1 MSTTLPPLDKLSP
14 TLAWE
19 PWQPKPGEWNTKW
32 AGHLYRRAGF
42 GASQT
47 ELKQA
52 VENGHEKTL
61 ELFLNGQPIAKSLT
75 SFLENEGLKIARN
88 YNPNSFAFDGGPQ
101 PNDLRAWWL
110 YCMLF
115 SGHPLREKTTL
126 FWHNHFATSIGKVK
140 FAQPMVRQN
149 HLLRKH
155 ALGKFGPFLLEMSK
169 DPAMLIYLD
178 SNSNIKGRPNENY
191 AREVMELFS
200 LGVGNYTEKD
210 IQEAARAFTGWH
222 TDGEKFTFND
232 KLHDEGEKT
241 ILGQKGNW
249 DGDDI
254 VDILL
259 KQPVAARFLV
269 RKLYRE
275 FISEAREPSDALIE
289 PLAEKFRKSDYDIG
303 LVMRTM
309 LSSRLFFSQHAF
321 RQRIK
326 SPIEYVLGAVKSVA
340 RETIP
345 PNRLVASIDRM
356 GQMLFAPPNVK
367 GWPGGRA
374 WLNTAT
380 LLVRQNFA
388 HAVATGSLWGQGDFT
403 DIAVPQPAV
412 DASVPGATLPEEP
425 PPEQNFDPA
434 RLVRE
439 GKASRPEDVVKLL
452 LEVFLPGDVSEA
464 KEKELVAFTSA
475 GNPTGAQLDRRVRET
490 VRAIIAMP
498 EYQLA

>member
-1 MSTTLPPLDKLSP
+1 MPTTLPPLDKLDP
-14 TLAWE
+14 TQAWE
-19 PWQPKPGEWNTKW
+19 PWQPKKGEWNTKW
-32 AGHLYRRAGF
+32 AAHLYRRAGF
-42 GASQT
+42 GASKT
-47 ELKQA
+47 EIQLS

-61 ELFLNGQPIAKSLT
+61 DLLLNGQPIAKSLT
-75 SFLENEGLKIARN
+75 PFLENEGIKIAKA
-88 YNPNSFAFDGGPQ
+88 YNPNQFAFNGEPQ

-115 SGHPLREKTTL
+115 SGHPLREKMTL
-126 FWHNHFATSIGKVK
+126 FWHNHFATSINKVK
-140 FAQPMVRQN
+140 YAQPMVRQN

-155 ALGKFGPFLLEMSK
+155 ALGKFGPFLLEMSQ
-169 DPAMLIYLD
+169 DPAMLNYLD

-241 ILGQKGNW
+241 VLGQKGNW
-249 DGDDI
+249 NGDDI
-254 VDILL
+254 VGILL

-269 RKLYRE
+269 RKLYRD
-275 FISEAREPSDALIE
+275 FISEAEVPSDSLIE
-289 PLAEKFRKSDYDIG
+289 PLADRFRKSDYDIA
-303 LVMRTM
+303 LLMRTM
-309 LSSRLFFSQHAF
+309 LSCRLFYSQHAF

-326 SPIEYVLGAVKSVA
+326 SPIEYVLGAAKSVA
-340 RETIP
+340 RESIP
-345 PNRLVASIDRM
+345 PNRLVDTIDRM

-367 GWPGGRA
+367 GWPGSKA

-388 HAVATGSLWGQGDFT
+388 HDVATGRLWGGGAFDEF
-403 DIAVPQPAV
+403 AVPPPPEA
-412 DASVPGATLPEEP
+412 PGAPAAPVPEEP

-434 RLVRE
+434 RLIHE
-439 GKASRPEDVVKLL
+439 AKATTPEAIVKVLL
-452 LEVFLPGDVSEA
+452 DAFLPGDVAEA
-464 KEKELVAFTSA
+464 KEKELVAYTSA
-475 GNPTGAQLDRRVRET
+475 GNPTGAKLDRRARET
-490 VRAIIAMP
+490 ARAIIAMP